1 MLYATLLLLDDVR
14 RHAMPLVPQLRTFL
28 VILAF
33 GPVYLAIFIA
43 TTR

>member
-1 MLYATLLLLDDVR
+1 MLYSSLLLLDDVR
-14 RHAMPLVPQLRTFL
+14 KHAIPLVPQLRTFL

-33 GPVYLAIFIA
+33 GPVYLAIFIS